1 MVAARLLAQPAQAL
15 VGGAHPCRD
24 RRALHCPVRLA
35 RDHRTAVQI
44 ARADRRAPNHSACC
58 RRHADRAQRGDN
70 RRARRSGRAAAACDP
85 RIPGDRGSTLL
96 FALGHRPARYRPR
109 RADGHRRGQHDHAA
123 TGEVHFPHAR
133 THAYPQG
140 ARGVD
145 CLLAR
150 RLADQGS
157 DPRPLSLE
165 RLFRRQCV
173 WPACGQPALFLPQA
187 GKPEGQPGGDACRA
201 VAGAK
206 RLCSD
211 QALRPCGA
219 AHADRGAIDGRCGL
233 YHRGRSARDETASAR
248 CAHTQ

>member
-24 RRALHCPVRLA
+24 RRALHRPVRLA

-70 RRARRSGRAAAACDP
+70 RRACRSGRPAAACDP

-133 THAYPQG
+133 THPYPQG

-150 RLADQGS
+150 RLADQGR
-157 DPRPLSLE
+157 DPRPLPLE

-173 WPACGQPALFLPQA
+173 WAACGEPALFLPQA

-248 CAHTQ
+248 CAHAQ